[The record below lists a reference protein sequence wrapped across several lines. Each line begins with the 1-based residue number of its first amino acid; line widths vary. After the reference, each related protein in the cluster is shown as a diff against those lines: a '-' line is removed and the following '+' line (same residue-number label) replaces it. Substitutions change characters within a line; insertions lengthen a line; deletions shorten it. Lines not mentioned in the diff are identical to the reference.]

1 MITSG
6 QQTITTTRS
15 KVDGTAASSCTLI
28 IHNSGNNKVVL
39 GNEAV
44 TATTGFELH
53 SNTTLQ
59 IALPAGDTIYA
70 IAATG
75 SHDISWIRL
84 VQ

>member
-1 MITSG
+1 MITAG

-15 KVDGTAASSCTLI
+15 KVDGTASSPCTLI

-39 GNEAV
+39 GNETV
-44 TATTGFELH
+44 TSTTGFELH
-53 SNTTLQ
+53 SSSTIQ

-70 IAATG
+70 VAATG
-75 SHDISWIRL
+75 SHDISWLRL

>member
-15 KVDGTAASSCTLI
+15 KVDGTAAAPCTLI

-39 GNEAV
+39 GNETV
-44 TATTGFELH
+44 TASSGFELH
-53 SNTTLQ
+53 SNITIQ

-70 IAATG
+70 VAATG
-75 SHDISWIRL
+75 SHDISWMRL

>member
-6 QQTITTTRS
+6 QQTITTTRA
-15 KVDGTAASSCTLI
+15 KVDGTSASPCTLI
-28 IHNSGNNKVVL
+28 IHNSGNNKVVI
-39 GNEAV
+39 GDAAV

-53 SNTTLQ
+53 SNITVTFS
-59 IALPAGDTIYA
+59 LPAGDTIYA

>member
-15 KVDGTAASSCTLI
+15 KVDGTAAAPCTLI

-39 GNEAV
+39 GNEGV
-44 TATTGFELH
+44 TASSGFELH
-53 SNTTLQ
+53 SNSTIQ
-59 IALPAGDTIYA
+59 IALPAGDTIHA
-70 IAATG
+70 IASTG
-75 SHDISWIRL
+75 SHDISWLRL

>member
-15 KVDGTAASSCTLI
+15 RVDGTAAAPCTLI

-44 TATTGFELH
+44 TASSGFELH
-53 SNTTLQ
+53 SNSTIQ
-59 IALPAGDTIYA
+59 IALPAGDTIHA

-75 SHDISWIRL
+75 SHDISWIRF